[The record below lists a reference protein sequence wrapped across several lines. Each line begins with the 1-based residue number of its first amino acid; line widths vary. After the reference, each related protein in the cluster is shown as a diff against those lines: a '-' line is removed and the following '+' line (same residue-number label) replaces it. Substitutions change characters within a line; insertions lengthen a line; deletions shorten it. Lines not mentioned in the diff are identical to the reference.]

1 MAEKKITKKEKYGML
16 RILAENEGNDM
27 LVEFCDNEIASLDRK
42 SSKVDEKKNEEHSAI
57 IDSIRAVLSATPNLS
72 CSEIMKAVNS
82 ADGSDYSL
90 NKISAMLT
98 KMGANGSGEVV
109 KTMDKK
115 TAKFSLV

>member
-82 ADGSDYSL
+82 ADGTDYSL
-90 NKISAMLT
+90 NKISSMLT
-98 KMGANGSGEVV
+98 KMGEKGSGEVV
-109 KTMDKK
+109 KVMDKK